1 MSNYIKR
8 KCLVLFYIA
17 AIFIGGCFPENSLK
31 WSNDGSVGVLCY
43 DNILAL
49 VDGKTDTLTKI
60 CEFEKENNP
69 FQTIC
74 ISEDGKLIAYV
85 MSQKCESLDEGLKLL
100 PQNQVELIKEAAE
113 YAKELILLGQTD
125 FEKMDLGPFR
135 GEPTINWVIR
145 YLSENS
151 NPSLI
156 EQLGS
161 DTIEEGKESDII
173 IYKLFAATP
182 EQISENR
189 PELVT
194 TSLAVICWPQISP
207 DNKFISY
214 TSWNGVFDDNKEEN
228 SLRFD
233 LYIAS
238 IKSDSKTIDV
248 AEYVTP
254 QYSWRRDSKAIT
266 FIEKQAKDVFE
277 DEYSLGVLRTAEV
290 ADENDNLLTASEQ
303 SAIAAYSCGG
313 KKSDLAGVIFHP
325 FMKVQYSTSG
335 KIFFSSHIM
344 NFPMSNIDD
353 EPRWSLFSYDDD
365 TGSISEI
372 LPRDVSF
379 NLGGDNAMGYFDL
392 SPDRK
397 KALLP
402 IANYR
407 FMIYELGKTFAINPA
422 TEPETQR
429 NFSQDNSWDM
439 MPSWKGNDE
448 ISCFANNKIQF
459 PSKDNKESYNFNEE
473 IVILKSNGEFDRVL
487 SENWPD

>member
-8 KCLVLFYIA
+8 KCLVLFYIT

-31 WSNDGSVGVLCY
+31 WSNNGSVGVLRY

-100 PQNQVELIKEAAE
+100 PKNQVELIKEAAE
-113 YAKELILLGQTD
+113 YAKELILQGQTD
-125 FEKMDLGPFR
+125 FEMMDLGPFR

-151 NPSLI
+151 NPSLM
-156 EQLGS
+156 
-161 DTIEEGKESDII
+161 
-173 IYKLFAATP
+173 

-214 TSWNGVFDDNKEEN
+214 TSWNGVFDDNNEEN
-228 SLRFD
+228 FLRFD

-248 AEYVTP
+248 AEYVAP
-254 QYSWRRDSKAIT
+254 QYSWQRDSKAIT

-303 SAIAAYSCGG
+303 SSIAAYSCGG
-313 KKSDLAGVIFHP
+313 KISDLAGVIFHP
-325 FMKVQYSTSG
+325 FMKVQYSASG

-392 SPDRK
+392 SPDGK

-422 TEPETQR
+422 TEPEAQR
-429 NFSQDNSWDM
+429 SFSQDNSWDM
-439 MPSWKGNDE
+439 MPSWKGNNE
-448 ISCFANNKIQF
+448 ISCFANNKIKF
-459 PSKDNKESYNFNEE
+459 PSKDDKESYNFNEE